1 LRQLGGLRLKAR
13 IQQLTQSGLIV
24 GVNIPITVRR
34 ERRWASAG
42 DKPARQLDRSTTDP
56 DCPSGGAILKAL
68 LQLRVLGF
76 GLLQDGDVGIGVF
89 PEAK

>member
-1 LRQLGGLRLKAR
+1 
-13 IQQLTQSGLIV
+13 
-24 GVNIPITVRR
+24 VRR
-34 ERRWASAG
+34 ERRWISAG
-42 DKPARQLDRSTTDP
+42 ATLARELDGSTTGP